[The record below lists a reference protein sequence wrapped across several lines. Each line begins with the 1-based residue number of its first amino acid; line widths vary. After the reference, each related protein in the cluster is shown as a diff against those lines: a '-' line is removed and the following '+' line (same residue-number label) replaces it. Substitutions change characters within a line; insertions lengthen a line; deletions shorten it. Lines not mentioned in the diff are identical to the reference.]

1 LKKQYHINLLGQ
13 DLSVLSDSGDDHV
26 AGVVQYLEDKVQQI
40 RSAASSI
47 NTLNVAIL
55 VALNIAD
62 EYLKL
67 AGTNKKMCDEL
78 ASRTENLICLI
89 DDVGDINIPCDVRD

>member
-1 LKKQYHINLLGQ
+1 MKKQYHINMLGQ

-26 AGVVQYLEDKVQQI
+26 AGVVQYVEDKVQQI
-40 RSAASSI
+40 RSAASNI
-47 NTLNVAIL
+47 NTLHVAIL

-78 ASRTENLICLI
+78 VSRTENLICLI
-89 DDVGDINIPCDVRD
+89 DDV

>member
-1 LKKQYHINLLGQ
+1 LKKQYHINILEQ

-26 AGVVQYLEDKVQQI
+26 AGVVQYVEDKVQQI
-40 RSAASSI
+40 RSAANSI
-47 NTLNVAIL
+47 NTLNIAIL

-67 AGTNKKMCDEL
+67 AGTNKEMCDEL
-78 ASRTENLICLI
+78 VSRTENLICLI
-89 DDVGDINIPCDVRD
+89 DDV

>member
-1 LKKQYHINLLGQ
+1 LKKQYHIKILEQ

-26 AGVVQYLEDKVQQI
+26 AGVVQYVEDKVQQI
-40 RSAASSI
+40 RSAASSM
-47 NTLNVAIL
+47 NTLNIAIL

-67 AGTNKKMCDEL
+67 AGTNKKICDEL
-78 ASRTENLICLI
+78 VTRTENLICLI
-89 DDVGDINIPCDVRD
+89 DDV